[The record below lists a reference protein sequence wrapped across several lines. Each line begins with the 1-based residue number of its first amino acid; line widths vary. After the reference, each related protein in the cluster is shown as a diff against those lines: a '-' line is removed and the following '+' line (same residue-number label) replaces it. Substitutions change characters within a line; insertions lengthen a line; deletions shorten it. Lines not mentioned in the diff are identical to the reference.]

1 MIESLAD
8 IEALVLRCHFEQS
21 RQYITEAIQCYRA
34 GAFRAAIVSTW
45 IAVVFDLIDK
55 IRELSASGDA
65 AASGL
70 ETKYQTYITQIEQNN
85 PIGIKSALEF
95 EREILETCR
104 ATLQFFDPQQFT
116 DLQRLREDRHRCA
129 HPSFQRAG
137 IPYYP
142 SAEQARLHIRNA
154 VIHVLAEPP
163 VQGRAALAQLKAL
176 VSSAYFPTDDRTAV
190 THLQTSGLR
199 NGTDALVRGFIDL
212 LVFGYL
218 TDTDPLF
225 YKRQTIAAINAAY
238 ELKPGIVEDRLRKQ
252 LNKALRDVSDAR
264 FGGAC
269 CLVAFVTPAWT
280 LLEQPCKDKIAIFIT
295 NGPANEVLG
304 GLQVL
309 AHLTELEPAVKMRV
323 DSLSLDELADAINTH
338 GLREPAKEKS
348 LQYLSQAF
356 NWGRVNDV
364 FDKTIIPLFS
374 ALTAQDVERIVRMPT
389 ETGADLI
396 GAHNYS
402 AFISNVRKAGLI
414 PDTDL
419 TTLLQHNGAGHLTNV

>member
-1 MIESLAD
+1 LIETLAD
-8 IEALVLRCHFEQS
+8 IEALMLRCHFEQS
-21 RQYITEAIQCYRA
+21 RQYITEAVQCYRA

-55 IRELSASGDA
+55 VRELAVSGDA
-65 AASGL
+65 AAAAL

-85 PIGIKSALEF
+85 PIGVKSALEF

-104 ATLQFFDPQQFT
+104 VTLQFFDPQQFT

-154 VIHVLAEPP
+154 VVHVLAEPP
-163 VQGRAALAQLKAL
+163 VQGRAALAQLKTL
-176 VSSAYFPTDDRTAV
+176 VSSAYFPTDDRAAI
-190 THLQTSGLR
+190 THLQSSGLM

-225 YKRQTIAAINAAY
+225 YRRQVIAAINAAY

-252 LNKALRDVSDAR
+252 LNKALRDVPDNR

-269 CLVAFVTPAWT
+269 CLVVFVTHAWG
-280 LLEQPCKDKIAIFIT
+280 LLEQPSKDKVTNFIT
-295 NGPANEVLG
+295 NGPTNEVLG

-309 AHLTELEPAVKMRV
+309 AQFAELEPAIRRRI
-323 DSLSLDELADAINTH
+323 DSLTLDELADAINTH
-338 GLREPAKEKS
+338 GLRGPAKEKS
-348 LQYLSQAF
+348 LQYLSQAS

-374 ALTAQDVERIVRMPT
+374 DLTAQDVERIIRMPN
-389 ETGADLI
+389 EAGADLI
-396 GAHNYS
+396 GAHNYR

-414 PDTDL
+414 PDVTL
-419 TTLLQHNGAGHLTNV
+419 TPLLQQNGAGHLANV